1 MRVYCGKLE
10 FGSYVYN
17 FIKDKKERVGRLF
30 KMYFNKR
37 EDIKEV
43 YVGEICVF
51 VGLKDMLIGDMFCDE
66 KNVVVLERM
75 EFFELVIYIVVEFKM
90 KVD

>member
-1 MRVYCGKLE
+1 
-10 FGSYVYN
+10 
-17 FIKDKKERVGRLF
+17 
-30 KMYFNKR
+30 MYFNKR

-90 KVD
+90 KVDQEKMGVVLGKFVEEDLSFRVMI